1 MQTTALPLLIE
12 QSRELRDKLAAAVSH
27 GTRALQQ
34 AQATLDQLGRFREDT
49 LARSPTGR
57 VGGFSADRLHDW
69 QLFMTRLDEA
79 LDLQRAECERRAQA
93 LAMRQQQLADGQ
105 RRLMAFEAL
114 AARQAAERQRR
125 QARQAQR
132 DSDEFAARATRVPS
146 IPETQ

>member
-1 MQTTALPLLIE
+1 MKEALPLLIE
-12 QSRELRDKLAAAVSH
+12 RAREARDRLAAAA
-27 GTRALQQ
+27 RAAALDVQQ
-34 AQATLDQLGRFREDT
+34 ADATLQHLATFRADY
-49 LARSPTGR
+49 LRRSPTAS

-69 QLFMTRLDEA
+69 QRFMTRLDEA